1 MDDQQQ
7 QMQRRQKIQ
16 DLALNFAKADG
27 TFDMPGYQQALMQ
40 VDPESALALHQN
52 ELQTQAS
59 QIAIQKGQRDLNT
72 PQTRKLEQGNNLLTQ
87 EQQPDGSYKTIATAG
102 RFAPQQSASSALAQQ
117 VQLLKQYG
125 ATDDDIKSKLGIGG
139 GLTNTP
145 TYNPNGPT
153 GDDFLKTLPPNDQP
167 VVKAVLDG
175 RYPIPTGKA
184 ATSPEWQRVVQ
195 LATQADPTFDAGNYP
210 ARAAARKDFT
220 SGPTSKTITGLN
232 TLAHHINTLNS
243 SIDGLDNGSLQTLNT
258 VGNFFNNRTGNPK
271 VVKFQVAA
279 NAVADEAAKVFAGS
293 GSALADR
300 EKLASMFDSS
310 MSPAQ
315 LKAAT
320 A

>member
-1 MDDQQQ
+1 
-7 QMQRRQKIQ
+7 
-16 DLALNFAKADG
+16 
-27 TFDMPGYQQALMQ
+27 MPGYQTALMQ
-40 VDPESALALHQN
+40 LDPEAALDLHKN
-52 ELQTQAS
+52 ELQTQA
-59 QIAIQKGQRDLNT
+59 QQLAIQKGQRDLSVA
-72 PQTRKLEQGNNLLTQ
+72 PTRELDVGNNKVTQ
-87 EQQPDGSYKTIATAG
+87 ELQPDGTWKQLASAG

-125 ATDDDIKSKLGIGG
+125 ATDDDIKQKLGIGG

-167 VVKAVLDG
+167 IVKAVLDG

-243 SIDGLDNGSLQTLNT
+243 SIDGLDNGKYPRINAI
-258 VGNFFNNRTGNPK
+258 GNAFQSGTGDPRVN
-271 VVKFQVAA
+271 KFQVAA

-300 EKLASMFDSS
+300 EKLASMFDPS

-320 A
+320 AQLSQLVEGKLGGL